1 METYESWRRRQ
12 RRRQIAKDILVN
24 SLAAIVMGVLF
35 YAWII
40 ICACW

>member
-1 METYESWRRRQ
+1 MNGKVKEFL
-12 RRRQIAKDILVN
+12 IN

>member
-1 METYESWRRRQ
+1 MSQKCKEV
-12 RRRQIAKDILVN
+12 IIN
-24 SLAAIVMGVLF
+24 SLAAIVMGILF

>member
-1 METYESWRRRQ
+1 MNGKVKEF
-12 RRRQIAKDILVN
+12 LVN

>member
-1 METYESWRRRQ
+1 MNSRCKEF
-12 RRRQIAKDILVN
+12 LVN
-24 SLAAIVMGVLF
+24 SIAAVVMGVLF